1 VCPRNKFDL
10 QAVLI
15 RAPLLYSTTNLNDRL
30 GKALAIMH
38 NQNASPILKS
48 VMETVQRP

>member
-1 VCPRNKFDL
+1 MCPRNKFDL

-15 RAPLLYSTTNLNDRL
+15 RAPLLYSTTILNDRL

-38 NQNASPILKS
+38 NQNASHILKS